1 MRIARLLAAVAA
13 VLIFA
18 AAAAAVSVTVVVDYD
33 PVLGEQPEG
42 VAVDKTGNIFVS
54 VSPLGRIEK
63 ITPGGSRSTYAQV
76 VPPGSGNGPLGLAVD
91 AVGNV
96 YVAVATFNPAT
107 SGVYRVERDGSSA
120 RLAGTGSI
128 AFPNGLTF
136 DKRGNL
142 YVTDTIMGA
151 VWRIPRDGPAHMWLQ
166 SPLLV
171 GDGSIGFGIPLGA
184 NGIAYRQGE
193 LVVGNTELARLVRI
207 PIEPDGS
214 AGSPSVLAQS
224 PLLFAADGLA
234 FDVHGNVWV
243 AVIAQSAIRTVSP
256 GGTIT
261 TIATAA
267 DGLDWASGI
276 AFGTSHG
283 ERGSLYAVNF
293 AIGPPGGPGPRLLKL
308 DVGVRGQPV
317 P

>member
-1 MRIARLLAAVAA
+1 MRIGRLLAAIAA
-13 VLIFA
+13 VLVFA
-18 AAAAAVSVTVVVDYD
+18 TAAAAVSVTVVVDYD
-33 PVLGEQPEG
+33 PALGELPEG
-42 VAVDKTGNIFVS
+42 VAVDKTGNVFVS

-63 ITPGGSRSTYAQV
+63 ITPSGSRSIYAQV

-96 YVAVATFNPAT
+96 YAAVATFDPAT
-107 SGVYRVERDGSSA
+107 SGVYRVARDGSSV
-120 RLAGTGSI
+120 RLAGTGAI

-136 DKRGNL
+136 DQRGNL
-142 YVTDTIMGA
+142 YVTDTVGAA
-151 VWRIPRDGPAHMWLQ
+151 VWRIPRRGAAELWLQ
-166 SPLLV
+166 SPLLA
-171 GDGSIGFGIPLGA
+171 GDGSIGFGFPLGA

-214 AGSPSVLAQS
+214 AGAPSILAQS

-256 GGTIT
+256 DGSIATV
-261 TIATAA
+261 ATAA
-267 DGLDWASGI
+267 DGLDWASSI